1 MSYSS
6 SPYAPRARRDAV
18 NRIIAGESASHVAKS
33 IGVNRATVYKWKKK
47 REALALHGA
56 NSIPTL
62 SSAPH
67 SHPNAISQDTVEAI
81 VRLREQTGRCA
92 EIIHLELRDL
102 DIVVSLSSV
111 KRTLRRKG
119 LTRGD
124 RRWKRYRPPI
134 PRPRADVPGA
144 LVEADTIHFMRS
156 DGSRFYVFT
165 LIDLYSRAA
174 YAEYSP
180 ECTQAASIPFILRG
194 QNYLGIPFHMVQT
207 DNGGEFAMVFRQALH
222 HHRIHLR
229 HTRLGRPNDNAHIER
244 FNRTIQ
250 EEMLSPLVNE
260 HLVQDKIWRY
270 LIYYNWQRRHLGIN
284 GKTPGQMLP
293 WC

>member
-1 MSYSS
+1 MAYFN

-18 NRIIAGESASHVAKS
+18 NRIIAGEPASQVAKS

-67 SHPNAISQDTVEAI
+67 SYPNALSQDTIDAI

-102 DIVVSLSSV
+102 DITVSLSSV

-124 RRWKRYRPPI
+124 RR
-134 PRPRADVPGA
+134 
-144 LVEADTIHFMRS
+144 
-156 DGSRFYVFT
+156 
-165 LIDLYSRAA
+165 
-174 YAEYSP
+174 
-180 ECTQAASIPFILRG
+180 
-194 QNYLGIPFHMVQT
+194 
-207 DNGGEFAMVFRQALH
+207 
-222 HHRIHLR
+222 
-229 HTRLGRPNDNAHIER
+229 
-244 FNRTIQ
+244 
-250 EEMLSPLVNE
+250 
-260 HLVQDKIWRY
+260 
-270 LIYYNWQRRHLGIN
+270 
-284 GKTPGQMLP
+284 
-293 WC
+293 